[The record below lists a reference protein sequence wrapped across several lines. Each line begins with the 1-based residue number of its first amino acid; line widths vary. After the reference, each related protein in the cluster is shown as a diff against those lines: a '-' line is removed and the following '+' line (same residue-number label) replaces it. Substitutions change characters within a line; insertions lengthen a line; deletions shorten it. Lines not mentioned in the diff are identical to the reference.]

1 MNDPISLSGFA
12 ELVRNRAYALWEDE
26 GRPFG
31 RDAEHWRLSEEAIR
45 ADLAVAAAP
54 KAAKKAKAPAR
65 KKAPAP
71 RAVLHHEHA
80 QRRAAAQ
87 HRHAEE

>member
-1 MNDPISLSGFA
+1 MNYPVSFPGFA
-12 ELVRNRAYALWEDE
+12 ELVRNRAYALWENE

-45 ADLAVAAAP
+45 ADLVVVAAP
-54 KAAKKAKAPAR
+54 KPTKNAKTSAR

-71 RAVLHHEHA
+71 LVSAELMM
-80 QRRAAAQ
+80 AASA
-87 HRHAEE
+87 

>member
-1 MNDPISLSGFA
+1 MMNDPISLPGFA
-12 ELVRNRAYALWEDE
+12 ELVRNRAYALWENE

-45 ADLAVAAAP
+45 TDLAIVAAP
-54 KAAKKAKAPAR
+54 KSAKKAKAPTR

-71 RAVLHHEHA
+71 RASLDL
-80 QRRAAAQ
+80 RMAASA
-87 HRHAEE
+87 